1 MLGFENA
8 HGDEE
13 RTVRLPAIAQSIVES
28 ALSIRRSTKKSPT
41 SRTSVDVGSE
51 GSPGTQRRD
60 LR

>member
-1 MLGFENA
+1 MEGNL

-13 RTVRLPAIAQSIVES
+13 RTVRLPAIAQSMLPS
-28 ALSIRRSTKKSPT
+28 ALRIRRSTKKEPT
-41 SRTSVDVGSE
+41 SSTRVDVGSE

>member
-1 MLGFENA
+1 MRLDA

-13 RTVRLPAIAQSIVES
+13 RIVRLPAIAQSILPS
-28 ALSIRRSTKKSPT
+28 ALRIRRSTKKEPT
-41 SRTSVDVGSE
+41 SSTRVDVGSE

>member
-1 MLGFENA
+1 VGIAL

-13 RTVRLPAIAQSIVES
+13 RTVRRPAIAQSILAS
-28 ALSIRRSTKKSPT
+28 ALSIRRSTKKEPT
-41 SRTSVDVGSE
+41 SSTSVDVGSE